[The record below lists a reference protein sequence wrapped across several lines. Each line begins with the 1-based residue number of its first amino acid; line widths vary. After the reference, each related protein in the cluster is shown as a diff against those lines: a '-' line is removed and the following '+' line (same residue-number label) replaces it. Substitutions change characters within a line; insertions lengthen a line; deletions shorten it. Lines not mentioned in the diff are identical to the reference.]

1 MKFKFIDIIVKV
13 WKKDD
18 VLANCFMAIWYM
30 YDLWLRMKL
39 IVKREVTL
47 VLTEAVCL
55 VAGAF
60 SPTGIPESV

>member
-1 MKFKFIDIIVKV
+1 
-13 WKKDD
+13 
-18 VLANCFMAIWYM
+18 MATWYM

-39 IVKREVTL
+39 IVERVWYVFLDTQAVDEVKTDKVTL

-55 VAGAF
+55 VVGAF

>member
-18 VLANCFMAIWYM
+18 VLANCFMATWYM

-55 VAGAF
+55 VVGAF